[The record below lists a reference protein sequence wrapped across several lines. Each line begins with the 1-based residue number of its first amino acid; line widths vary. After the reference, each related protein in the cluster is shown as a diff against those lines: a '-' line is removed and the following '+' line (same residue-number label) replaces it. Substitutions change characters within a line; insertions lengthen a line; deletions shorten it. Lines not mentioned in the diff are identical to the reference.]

1 MLGIIKTLFRVG
13 LITVACGSVA
23 FMLAGRERVHA
34 VYNQAQDSLL
44 SAIDANIDD
53 PHVLRSQLRELQ
65 REYPDRISQVAGDL
79 AELKEQINQL
89 QRDQAISERV
99 VGLADRDLEAIE
111 PLIEEAET
119 AQIEKTAFYGG
130 RVQNV
135 VSIRFDN
142 HLYNLDQAHN
152 RVSRMNQTRV
162 AYANRAADAAHD
174 LVYLLQQSE
183 RLEVLLDQLQTEQ
196 AQFQGQL
203 WQLDQQVDAIARN
216 DKLIGM
222 LESRQQTINEMSRY
236 ECASLDQMVS
246 RLDEV
251 RARQQ
256 AQLDLLTTGDQRVE
270 YEDVA
275 RMQLNAEQVLGE
287 PVTAP
292 SDLDTLV
299 YQSPESHPKLR

>member
-13 LITVACGSVA
+13 LITAACGAAA
-23 FMLAGRERVHA
+23 FLLAGRDRVHA
-34 VYNQAQDSLL
+34 AYSQAQDTLL

-79 AELKEQINQL
+79 AELREQINQL
-89 QRDQAISERV
+89 QRDKAISERV
-99 VGLADRDLEAIE
+99 VGLADSDLGAIA
-111 PLIEEAET
+111 PLIEDAEAS
-119 AQIEKTAFYGG
+119 QIEKTAYYGG
-130 RVQNV
+130 AIQNV
-135 VSIRFDN
+135 VSIRFEN
-142 HLYNLDQAHN
+142 HLYSLDQAYQ
-152 RVSRMNQTRV
+152 RVNRMNQTRV
-162 AYANRAADAAHD
+162 AYANRAADVAHD
-174 LVYLLQQSE
+174 LVYLMQQGE
-183 RLEVLLDQLQTEQ
+183 RLATLLDQLQTEQ

-216 DKLIGM
+216 EKLIDM

-236 ECASLDQMVS
+236 ECASLDQMVG

-256 AQLDLLTTGDQRVE
+256 AQLDLLTSGSQRVE

-275 RMQLNAEQVLGE
+275 RMQLNAENVLNA
-287 PVTAP
+287 PVTMAGE
-292 SDLDTLV
+292 LDTLV
-299 YQSPESHPKLR
+299 YQSADSQPKLR